1 VSATPTPPF
10 VPPDTEP
17 PGGPPEPVAHPSTTR
32 APALPIALSLIALLA
47 IFLGA
52 VTAVARLFVWID
64 GTDLN
69 RLLVVLA
76 AIGVGV
82 LGIFALFRALD
93 LFVDRMPK
101 SWREHVRPWV
111 FVGPSLVLLSIF
123 LLYPAVNTIIVS
135 FQDATATNWVGWDNY
150 EFVFSDPAMLRS
162 IRNTLAWMVVVPTVG
177 VVIGLVFAVLADR
190 LPRGES
196 LAKSLIFLPMAISFV
211 GASVVWAFIYDFRV
225 FGNQVG
231 LLNGIW
237 VGLGNDPVSWLSV
250 EPWNNLM
257 LMIIMIW
264 TQTGFAMV
272 ILSAAIKS
280 VPDDMLEAA
289 RIDGATEFQVFRRII
304 VPSIMSAIVV
314 VATTMVVNV
323 LKVFDIVYV
332 MGAPGTEVIAERMYR
347 WSFAFRNTGRGAAVA
362 VLLFIAVVPVL
373 IVNVRRF
380 RAEEAIR

>member
-1 VSATPTPPF
+1 M
-10 VPPDTEP
+10 
-17 PGGPPEPVAHPSTTR
+17 G
-32 APALPIALSLIALLA
+32 A
-47 IFLGA
+47 IIG
-52 VTAVARLFVWID
+52 VARLFVWID

-69 RLLVVLA
+69 RLFVVLA
-76 AIGVGV
+76 AIAVGV
-82 LGIFALFRALD
+82 VGIFVLFRVLD
-93 LFVDRMPK
+93 LVVDRLPQ

-111 FVGPSLVLLSIF
+111 FVGPALVLLSIF

-135 FQDATATNWVGWDNY
+135 FQDATASSWVGLDNY
-150 EFVFSDPAMLRS
+150 AFAFSDPAMLRS
-162 IRNTLAWMVVVPTVG
+162 IRNTLAWMVVVPTVA
-177 VVIGLVFAVLADR
+177 VVVGLGFAVLADR

-196 LAKSLIFLPMAISFV
+196 LAKSLIFLPMAVSFV
-211 GASVVWAFIYDFRV
+211 GASVVWAFIYDFRA
-225 FGNQVG
+225 FGEQTG

-237 VGLGNDPVSWLSV
+237 TALGNDPVGWLSA
-250 EPWNNLM
+250 EPWNNLL
-257 LMIIMIW
+257 LMVIMIW

-280 VPDDMLEAA
+280 VPDELLEAA

-314 VATTMVVNV
+314 VATTMIVNV

-362 VLLFIAVVPVL
+362 VLLFIAVIPVL
-373 IVNVRRF
+373 ILNIKRF
-380 RAEEAIR
+380 RAEEEIR

>member
-1 VSATPTPPF
+1 MSATPTPPF
-10 VPPDTEP
+10 VPPETEP
-17 PGGPPEPVAHPSTTR
+17 PGGPPELPANPGAAK
-32 APALPIALSLIALLA
+32 APALPVALSLIVLLA
-47 IFLGA
+47 IFIGSI
-52 VTAVARLFVWID
+52 TAVARLFVWID
-64 GTDLN
+64 GTNLN

-76 AIGVGV
+76 AIAVGV
-82 LGIFALFRALD
+82 VGIFALFRALD
-93 LFVDRMPK
+93 LVVDRLPK
-101 SWREHVRPWV
+101 DWRENVRPWV

-123 LLYPAVNTIIVS
+123 LLYPAVNTVIVS
-135 FQDATATNWVGWDNY
+135 FQDATATEWVGWDNY
-150 EFVFSDPAMLRS
+150 GFVFSDPAMLRS
-162 IRNTLAWMVVVPTVG
+162 IRNTLGWMVVVPAVA
-177 VVIGLVFAVLADR
+177 VAIGLVFAVLADR

-196 LAKSLIFLPMAISFV
+196 IAKSLIFLPMAISFV

-225 FGNQVG
+225 FGNQTG
-231 LLNGIW
+231 LLNGIL
-237 VGLGNDPVSWLSV
+237 VGVGADPVSWLSR
-250 EPWNNLM
+250 EPWNNFM
-257 LMIIMIW
+257 LMIVMIW

-304 VPSIMSAIVV
+304 IPSIMSAIVV

-332 MGAPGTEVIAERMYR
+332 FGAPGTEVIAERMYR

-362 VLLFIAVVPVL
+362 VLLFIAVIPVL
-373 IVNVRRF
+373 VVNVRRF

>member
-10 VPPDTEP
+10 VPPETEP
-17 PGGPPEPVAHPSTTR
+17 PGGPPEPHEPPTVKK
-32 APALPIALSLIALLA
+32 APAGPIAVSLVVLLV

-52 VTAVARLFVWID
+52 ITGVATLFVWID
-64 GTDLN
+64 DTGLN
-69 RLLVVLA
+69 RFLIALA
-76 AIGVGV
+76 GIVVGV
-82 LGIFALFRALD
+82 VGVFVLFRALD
-93 LFVDRMPK
+93 LIVNRLPQE
-101 SWREHVRPWV
+101 WREHVRPWV
-111 FVGPSLVLLSIF
+111 FVGPALVLLTIF
-123 LLYPAVNTIIVS
+123 LLYPAINTLMVS
-135 FQDATATNWVGWDNY
+135 FRDSAGAEWVGLANY
-150 EFVFSDPAMLRS
+150 EYVFTDAAMVRS
-162 IRNTLAWMVVVPTVG
+162 IRNTLAWMVVVPTVA
-177 VVIGLVFAVLADR
+177 VVVGLVFAVLADR

-225 FGNQVG
+225 FGEQVG

-237 VGLGNDPVSWLSV
+237 TALGQDPVSWLAAQ
-250 EPWNNLM
+250 PWNNLL
-257 LMIIMIW
+257 LMVIMIW

-304 VPSIMSAIVV
+304 IPSILSAIVV
-314 VATTMVVNV
+314 VGTTMVVNV
-323 LKVFDIVYV
+323 LKVFDIVFV

-347 WSFAFRNTGRGAAVA
+347 ETFAFRNAGRGAAVA

-373 IVNVRRF
+373 VVNIKRF
-380 RAEEAIR
+380 RAEEEIR

>member
-1 VSATPTPPF
+1 MSATPTPPF

-17 PGGPPEPVAHPSTTR
+17 SGGPPDAPARPATKKTPAAPVAV
-32 APALPIALSLIALLA
+32 SLVVLLVV
-47 IFLGA
+47 FLGA
-52 VTAVARLFVWID
+52 ISGVARLFVWLD
-64 GTDLN
+64 GLGLN
-69 RLLVVLA
+69 RLVVVVA
-76 AIGVGV
+76 AIAIGVVGV
-82 LGIFALFRALD
+82 FVLFRVLD
-93 LFVDRMPK
+93 LAVNRFPK
-101 SWREHVRPWV
+101 DWRESVRPWV
-111 FVGPSLVLLSIF
+111 FVGPALVLLSIF

-135 FQDATATNWVGWDNY
+135 FQDATASDWVGFDNY
-150 EFVFSDPAMLRS
+150 QFVFSDPAMVRS
-162 IRNTLAWMVVVPTVG
+162 IRNTLAWMVVVPTIG

-196 LAKSLIFLPMAISFV
+196 VAKSLIFLPMAISFV
-211 GASVVWAFIYDFRV
+211 GASVVWAFIYDSRP
-225 FGNQVG
+225 FGNQTG
-231 LLNGIW
+231 LLNGIL
-237 VGLGNDPVSWLSV
+237 VGLGQDPVSWQAIT
-250 EPWNNLM
+250 PWNNLF
-257 LMIIMIW
+257 LMVIMIW

-332 MGAPGTEVIAERMYR
+332 MGWPNTEVIAERMYR

-362 VLLFIAVVPVL
+362 VLLFLAVVPVL
-373 IVNVRRF
+373 VVNVRRF